1 MREQA
6 VEITKRN
13 CVVRE
18 KRRDFPVTY
27 PVNVIFEAET
37 GCIEAEVGGG
47 NSKHGSVNTA
57 VAAAEIEEG
66 RGIEEAGPAAANGG
80 ERLERRR
87 RDTRETFQKKIIW
100 KRRERRRIAVN
111 VDLGLGLGLSLDLG

>member
-13 CVVRE
+13 CIVRE
-18 KRRDFPVTY
+18 KQRDFPVTY
-27 PVNVIFEAET
+27 PVNVTFEAET

-47 NSKHGSVNTA
+47 NSKHGGVNTA

-66 RGIEEAGPAAANGG
+66 RRVEEAGPAAANGR

-87 RDTRETFQKKIIW
+87 RDTREAF
-100 KRRERRRIAVN
+100 
-111 VDLGLGLGLSLDLG
+111 